1 MFSNILK
8 DKPFYV
14 FFIKNIYLKKLKI
27 FLGAKI
33 IKGEAKLPGKEEI
46 MKSF

>member
-33 IKGEAKLPGKEEI
+33 IKEEAKLPGKEEM
-46 MKSF
+46 MKYF

>member
-1 MFSNILK
+1 MFNNILK
-8 DKPFYV
+8 EKSFYV

-33 IKGEAKLPGKEEI
+33 IKGEVKLPGKEEM